1 MIFSYPFFNY
11 PYYRRYRPYP
21 YVPKPNASFPTAE
34 MHSHSEK
41 EKKKE
46 KKNTSTN
53 KSFSNSAFDQENR
66 GDFFDIFGIR
76 LYFDDI
82 LLICLIFFLYKEGVE
97 DQSLFI
103 SLILLLLS

>member
-1 MIFSYPFFNY
+1 MMFSYPYFNY
-11 PYYRRYRPYP
+11 PYYRRYRPFP
-21 YVPKPNASFPTAE
+21 YAPKPNTSFSTSEPN
-34 MHSHSEK
+34 SHSEK
-41 EKKKE
+41 ENKKE
-46 KKNTSTN
+46 KKNATTN
-53 KSFSNSAFDQENR
+53 KSSSNSASDQENR